1 MRGMGLAG
9 MLQASPKFEVAVVCD
24 IDAARAKAAAEK
36 LGADGVQ
43 SHAEALARDDVQA
56 LVVATD
62 ARWHAPVVFDALAAK
77 RHVYVEKPLADS
89 PQTAA
94 RLADAQEAAGVVGVV
109 GYQFRAT
116 PMADILERELAAIQP
131 VQGLLTVQ
139 RGPMNPQYFFPD
151 HYGGVVDTATHTIHS
166 ALWTMGGQPTS
177 VSASLQ
183 RGSILGDRTIEF
195 MSLLIEFDGGKRVC
209 TITGSMFG
217 VRTANI
223 WEFVGTRGVA
233 HTTNHRVL
241 HLTTHAGIH
250 TAGNKAPDGL
260 ETREIDCPA
269 EGDST
274 RILLERFADLVSG
287 TADRKHPKAASFRE
301 GAEAV
306 AVTAAMVRSAE
317 EGRRVNLAE
326 VMQG

>member
-9 MLQASPKFEVAVVCD
+9 LLQASPKFKVAVVCD
-24 IDAARAKAAAEK
+24 IDAARSKAAAEK
-36 LGADGVQ
+36 LGAVGVQ

-62 ARWHAPVVFDALAAK
+62 ARWHAPVVFDAIAAT

-89 PQTAA
+89 PQTAT
-94 RLADAQEAAGVVGVV
+94 RLAVAQEAAGVVG
-109 GYQFRAT
+109 YQFRAS
-116 PMADILERELAAIQP
+116 PLAAVLAQELPAIQP

-151 HYGGVVDTATHTIHS
+151 HYGGIVDTATHTIHT
-166 ALWTMGGQPTS
+166 ALWAMGGRPTS

-195 MSLLIEFDGGKRVC
+195 MSLLIELDGGQRVC

-217 VRTANI
+217 LHTPNV
-223 WEFVGTRGVA
+223 WEFIGTRGTA
-233 HTTNHRVL
+233 HTIDHRTL
-241 HLTTHAGIH
+241 HLATHDGIR
-250 TAGNKAPDGL
+250 TAGNKAPAGL
-260 ETREIDCPA
+260 QARTIECPP

-274 RILLERFADLVSG
+274 RALLERFADLVSG
-287 TADRKHPKAASFRE
+287 EADRKAPGAASFRE

-326 VMQG
+326 VMES

>member
-1 MRGMGLAG
+1 MGLAG
-9 MLQASPKFEVAVVCD
+9 LLQATPKIEIAVVCD

-43 SHAEALARDDVQA
+43 SHAEVLARDDVQA

-94 RLADAQEAAGVVGVV
+94 RLAAAQEEAGVVGVV
-109 GYQFRAT
+109 GYQFRAS
-116 PMADILERELAAIQP
+116 PLAAVMEKELPAIQP
-131 VQGLLTVQ
+131 VQGLLTIQ

-151 HYGGVVDTATHTIHS
+151 HYGGIVDTATHSIHT
-166 ALWTMGGQPTS
+166 ALWAMGGRPTS
-177 VSASLQ
+177 VSASIQ
-183 RGSILGDRTIEF
+183 RGSIKGDRTIEF

-217 VRTANI
+217 MRTPNI
-223 WEFVGTRGVA
+223 WQFVGTRGTA
-233 HTTNHRVL
+233 HTLDHRTL
-241 HLTTHAGIH
+241 HVATHDGIRE
-250 TAGNKAPDGL
+250 AGNKPPQGL
-260 ETREIDCPA
+260 VTRAIESPP

-274 RILLERFADLVSG
+274 RRLLERFADLVSG
-287 TADRKHPKAASFRE
+287 EADRAAPGAATFRE

-306 AVTAAMVRSAE
+306 AVTAAMVRAAE
-317 EGRRVNLAE
+317 EGRRVDLAE
-326 VMQG
+326 VMGS